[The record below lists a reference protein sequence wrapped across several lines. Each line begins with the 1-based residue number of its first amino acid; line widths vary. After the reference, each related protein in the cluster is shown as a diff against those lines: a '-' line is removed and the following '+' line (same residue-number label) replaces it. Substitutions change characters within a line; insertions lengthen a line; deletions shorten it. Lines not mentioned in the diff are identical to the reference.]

1 MSKKLKSETPV
12 AAATTCSRLGD
23 LFEALDAWIE
33 DALKGS
39 KPIGL
44 TLCRARVTITD
55 QHDRIA
61 EIFDALERQNREVA
75 RLREALKD
83 ATELLEE
90 IMNDEVNH
98 QDEAEKWLRAYGE
111 ICPANAIGEARA
123 ESASPPQDQTL

>member
-1 MSKKLKSETPV
+1 MSEKIESETPV

-23 LFEALDAWIE
+23 LLEALDAWIE

-44 TLCRARVTITD
+44 TLSRARVTITD
-55 QHDRIA
+55 QHDRIV
-61 EIFDALERQNREVA
+61 EIFEALERQNKEVA

-90 IMNDEVNH
+90 IMSDEVNH

-111 ICPANAIGEARA
+111 ICPANARA
-123 ESASPPQDQTL
+123 MAQGAPESPEK

>member
-1 MSKKLKSETPV
+1 MSKPKKSKTPV

-23 LFEALDAWIE
+23 LLEALDAWIE

-44 TLCRARVTITD
+44 TLCRARATITD
-55 QHDRIA
+55 QHDRIG
-61 EIFDALERQNREVA
+61 EIFEALERQNKEVA
-75 RLREALKD
+75 RLRKALKD

-98 QDEAEKWLRAYGE
+98 QDEAEKWLRAYGA
-111 ICPANAIGEARA
+111 ICPANTPAQ
-123 ESASPPQDQTL
+123 PPQVG